1 MEIASCRHL
10 TYNRLSRKIDQI
22 GGQITV
28 WFNGM
33 WPCMMSMFASSIY
46 IYTCRNNIY
55 IYTCRNFHVHKIYKI
70 YDHGHPWNSYY
81 CLISWQR
88 PCCPNPAASRHF
100 FFSSTIK
107 ARLSWTSRVGKIG
120 NGDHL
125 KDPLENNRNTTNH
138 QICWEGREYPTLS
151 FLVIKPCD

>member
-1 MEIASCRHL
+1 MSQRTMETIFGDCFLQTFDLPIVWAAKL
-10 TYNRLSRKIDQI
+10 IKI
-22 GGQITV
+22 GGQKTV
-28 WFNGM
+28 RFNGM

-46 IYTCRNNIY
+46 IHAATSMCIRYTRYMIMAIHELLLLFDLMTTTMLPKSSC
-55 IYTCRNFHVHKIYKI
+55 FS
-70 YDHGHPWNSYY
+70 P
-81 CLISWQR
+81 
-88 PCCPNPAASRHF
+88 F

-138 QICWEGREYPTLS
+138 QICLGREGVPNS
-151 FLVIKPCD
+151 